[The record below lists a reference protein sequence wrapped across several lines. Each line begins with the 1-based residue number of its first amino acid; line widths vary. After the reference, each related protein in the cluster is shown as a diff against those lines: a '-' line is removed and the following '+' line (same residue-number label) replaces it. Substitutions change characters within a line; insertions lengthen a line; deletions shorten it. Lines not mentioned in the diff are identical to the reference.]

1 MAGRAPGD
9 HRKEPVKQRT
19 RAPLMLRLA
28 GRVTVMFVAVLLF
41 SLAGVQFARLIDQNI
56 AMAHELSAT
65 QSDIGALKLRRE
77 RQLRELRRL
86 RDPEGAIPDIHER
99 LRLVGPKEEMIFVS
113 PAPSAAPSTD
123 P

>member
-1 MAGRAPGD
+1 
-9 HRKEPVKQRT
+9 VKQRT

-28 GRVTVMFVAVLLF
+28 GRITVMLVAMLLF
-41 SLAGVQFARLIDQNI
+41 SLAGIQFARLIDQNI

-65 QSDIGALKLRRE
+65 QADIGALKLRRE

-113 PAPSAAPSTD
+113 PAPSAEPSTA

>member
-1 MAGRAPGD
+1 M
-9 HRKEPVKQRT
+9 KQRT

-28 GRVTVMFVAVLLF
+28 GRITVMLVAVLLF
-41 SLAGVQFARLIDQNI
+41 SLAGIQFARLIDQNI

-65 QSDIGALKLRRE
+65 QTDIGALKIRRE

-113 PAPSAAPSTD
+113 PAPSAEPSTA

>member
-1 MAGRAPGD
+1 M
-9 HRKEPVKQRT
+9 KQRT

-28 GRVTVMFVAVLLF
+28 GRITVMLVAMLLF
-41 SLAGVQFARLIDQNI
+41 SLAGIQFARLIDQNI

-65 QSDIGALKLRRE
+65 QADIGALKLRRE

-113 PAPSAAPSTD
+113 PAPSAEPSTA

>member
-1 MAGRAPGD
+1 
-9 HRKEPVKQRT
+9 
-19 RAPLMLRLA
+19 MLRLA
-28 GRVTVMFVAVLLF
+28 GRITVMLVAMLLF
-41 SLAGVQFARLIDQNI
+41 SLAGIQFARLIDQNI

-65 QSDIGALKLRRE
+65 QADIGALKLRRE

-113 PAPSAAPSTD
+113 PAPSAEPSTA

>member
-1 MAGRAPGD
+1 
-9 HRKEPVKQRT
+9 
-19 RAPLMLRLA
+19 MLRLA
-28 GRVTVMFVAVLLF
+28 GRITVMLVAMLLF
-41 SLAGVQFARLIDQNI
+41 SLAGIQFARLIDQNI
-56 AMAHELSAT
+56 AMAHELNAT
-65 QSDIGALKLRRE
+65 QADIGTLKLRRE

-113 PAPSAAPSTD
+113 PAPSTEPSTA